1 MNEML
6 NSTAYERVSIGYVPH
21 EWQREIHLH
30 LKRFSVLVCHRRFGK
45 TFLAIACLID
55 AALRTQK
62 QNARFAYVAPF
73 LKQAKQVSWDYLRRF
88 AYQVPGVKVNESE
101 LSITFPNGS
110 MIRLYGSDN
119 GEAMRGIYLDG
130 VVIDEVADCRLETWP
145 EIIRPAL
152 SDRKGWC
159 LFIGTPKGMDQF
171 FELYERAKRE
181 QQEPGSHWYAGM
193 YRADETK
200 LIDDEEL
207 ADARK
212 SMSANQ
218 YRQEFLCDFT
228 ASADNVL
235 ITIDAVSDAINRHY
249 RKEEIAQ
256 SVRVIGV
263 DVAYTGDDRTAIIRR
278 QGMVAWPPIILDK
291 ADPMTVTGRLLTEI
305 AAFKPD
311 AVFVDDTGGYGSGV
325 VARLRELGHT
335 VVGVQFGGKADDPR
349 YRNKRT
355 EMWMRLRDWIMDGGK
370 IPDDMSL
377 KNDLVSP
384 TYKIPSTGVV
394 ELEPKDKIKER
405 LGRSPDIADALA
417 LTFAFAVQPRAL
429 SHGAANHHAVQT
441 DYDPFA
447 R

>member
-1 MNEML
+1 ML
-6 NSTAYERVSIGYVPH
+6 NSTAVERVTTGYVPH
-21 EWQREIHLH
+21 RFQREIHNR

-45 TFLAIACLID
+45 TFLAINALID
-55 AALRTQK
+55 AALRTGK
-62 QNARFAYVAPF
+62 ENARYGYVAPF

-88 AYQVPGVKVNESE
+88 SYTVPGVKVNESE
-101 LSITFPNGS
+101 LSILFPNGS

-119 GEAMRGIYLDG
+119 GEAMRGVYFDG

-152 SDRKGWC
+152 ADRKGWC

-171 FELYERAKRE
+171 FELYERAKKNPE
-181 QQEPGSHWYAGM
+181 WYAGL
-193 YRADETK
+193 YRADETN
-200 LIDDEEL
+200 LIDAKEL
-207 ADARK
+207 ADARTD
-212 SMSANQ
+212 MSANQ

-235 ITIDAVSDAINRHY
+235 IPIDAVSDAIARHY
-249 RKEEIAQ
+249 RADEIAQ

-263 DVAYTGDDRTAIIRR
+263 DVAYTGDDKTAIIRR
-278 QGMVAWPPIILDK
+278 QGQVVWPPIIMEK
-291 ADPMTVTGRLLTEI
+291 ADPMAVTGRLLAEI
-305 AAFKPD
+305 AAFRPD

-325 VARLRELGHT
+325 VARARELGHK
-335 VVGVQFGGKADDPR
+335 VIGVQFGSKADNPR

-355 EMWMRLRDWIMDGGK
+355 EMWMRLRDWIMAGGK

-384 TYKIPSTGVV
+384 TYKVPSTGIV

-405 LGRSPDIADALA
+405 LGRSPDVADALA
-417 LTFAFAVQPRAL
+417 LTFAFDVVPAAVAQSMAGGGSTMDP
-429 SHGAANHHAVQT
+429 
-441 DYDPFA
+441 DYNPFG
-447 R
+447 

>member
-1 MNEML
+1 ML
-6 NSTAYERVSIGYVPH
+6 DTTAYERVSIGYVPH
-21 EWQREIHLH
+21 KYQREIHDN

-45 TFLAIACLID
+45 TFLAIASLID
-55 AALRTQK
+55 AALRTSK
-62 QNARFAYVAPF
+62 ENARFAYVAPF

-110 MIRLYGSDN
+110 AIRLYGSDN

-152 SDRKGWC
+152 ADRKGWC

-171 FELYERAKRE
+171 FELYERAKVNPE
-181 QQEPGSHWYAGM
+181 WYAGM
-193 YRADETK
+193 FRADETG
-200 LIDDEEL
+200 LIDAGEL
-207 ADARK
+207 ADARGD
-212 SMSANQ
+212 MSANQ

-235 ITIDAVSDAINRHY
+235 IPIDAVSDAIARHY
-249 RKEEIAQ
+249 TVQEIAQ

-263 DVAYTGDDRTAIIRR
+263 DVAYTGDDKTAIIRR
-278 QGMVAWPPIILDK
+278 QGLVTWEPIIMDK
-291 ADPMTVTGRLLTEI
+291 ADPMAVTGRLLTEI

-335 VVGVQFGGKADDPR
+335 VVGVNFGARADNPR

-355 EMWMRLRDWIMDGGK
+355 EMWMRMRDWIMEGGK

-377 KNDLVSP
+377 KNDLVAP
-384 TYKIPSTGVV
+384 TYKIPSTGIV
-394 ELEPKDKIKER
+394 ELEAKDRIKER
-405 LGRSPDIADALA
+405 LGRSPDVADALA
-417 LTFAFAVQPRAL
+417 LTFAFNVVPR
-429 SHGAANHHAVQT
+429 GAISGANHQAVET
-441 DYDPFA
+441 DYDPFK
-447 R
+447 